1 MKFKSYEYLENEA
14 DRTIEL
20 RGVPENG
27 SESSIHI
34 AYFAMGS
41 GLALDEGG
49 IIQADDSD
57 ADGFDAAVSG
67 AIDVAQK
74 KGYAIPADICRD
86 LVRLAHINEEAERL
100 SAQIG
105 KELDRYFDIGIQDQ
119 ETNLRE
125 ITSSSMIAGCTE
137 KTCEGG
143 RRYLAAE
150 DGKPLAR
157 ENGGAGFYIDQH
169 TGYCEDDYYGEMYI
183 KMWGRDEYLH
193 LHYDC

>member
-1 MKFKSYEYLENEA
+1 MKFKSYERLENEA

-27 SESSIHI
+27 GEPSIHI

-49 IIQADDSD
+49 IMQADDSD

-74 KGYAIPADICRD
+74 KGYAIPADICKD

-125 ITSSSMIAGCTE
+125 ITSSSMVAGCTE

-143 RRYLAAE
+143 RRYLADK

-157 ENGGAGFYIDQH
+157 ENGGVGFYIDQH